1 MTPVPPLLPEDAAR
15 FAGVDAPPR
24 VQRLLGALLGLA
36 RQSLTAPL
44 TLTVVELE
52 RELMRD
58 AERARNSQVQA
69 DLLAQARQVH
79 PFADGFSHRFLD
91 ELTGALQALFAAG
104 DTLPSVPTPAP
115 AAAPRPPPGMLTL
128 VDDTDIDRDIV
139 LAEIVRR
146 EMLRSANALQLL
158 GQRLAVLAARPA
170 LDPEQVPFG
179 PAGLCQL
186 LRRIGEQGALE
197 LEAQLALYRS
207 FERQVLDRLGEL
219 LERANLLLDHEGV
232 LPGLVYT
239 PYLARSA
246 ATRRIVT
253 GPGRSS
259 EAPAGRRTVAAP
271 LTAWN
276 GGAASGSWSAMMH
289 EVLGGSHAG
298 GQAVPAPQPADAGT
312 GIGTPA
318 MATELPPPLPVDLA
332 APAMTALHQLLAG
345 ARHGADNVPRTAV
358 GTPPSAAHM
367 GPGTGGNTPL
377 GGPLGE
383 RHAAAR
389 QADEA
394 LPDSPSP
401 PAQPHAAAPAPA
413 PAEAVPSATV
423 DAVLSQ
429 LQARIAQGA
438 RPHSMADMHD
448 ALLAQLR
455 AEHGERA
462 ALTVKDN
469 DTLELLGL
477 LFQQIQQQQRPTA
490 PTQDLVGR
498 LQVPLV
504 RAALA
509 DPGFFVRDEHPA
521 REFLNTIAE
530 AGAAWLGEDDL
541 DPQLA
546 QKLGAAVDTVV
557 AEYRD
562 DPAVFSTAN
571 EQVQE
576 HFRTAVHKAELAER
590 RHVEAA
596 RGRERLDVARQQ
608 ATARIDAACE
618 QSAPPRFVQT
628 LLKQAWADVL
638 TLAQL
643 RHGEESE
650 QWKLRLAETQQ
661 IAAVTA
667 QAPGSDPHPADA
679 LATSVEEALLQV
691 GYHAEEATAI
701 ARRLSSPG
709 GEDDTSS
716 RTELTARLKSRA
728 RLGGQADGSD
738 ARRQAPL
745 ARSTVEEDCY
755 RQLCALPFGTWFE
768 FVTNQQGD
776 LRRQRLSWYS
786 LVTDHAL
793 FVNARGQKVA
803 EHTLDA
809 LARLMAQD
817 QARIVTEDKGRL
829 VDRAWQAT
837 LRTLRA
843 LAGGMQGDGA

>member
-1 MTPVPPLLPEDAAR
+1 MSPVPPSLPEDAER
-15 FAGVDAPPR
+15 FADLTAPPR
-24 VQRLLGALLGLA
+24 VKELLGMLLGLA
-36 RQSLTAPL
+36 RQTLTAPL

-69 DLLAQARQVH
+69 DLLAQARQLH
-79 PFADGFSHRFLD
+79 PFAEGFSHRFL
-91 ELTGALQALFAAG
+91 EALVDALHALFGAG
-104 DTLPSVPTPAP
+104 GLPAP
-115 AAAPRPPPGMLTL
+115 SFAASPEPAHEGLATLTL
-128 VDDTDIDRDIV
+128 VDDIDIDRDIV
-139 LAEIVRR
+139 LKEIVRR
-146 EMLRSANALQLL
+146 ETQRSANALQLL
-158 GQRLAVLAARPA
+158 GQRLAVLAARPGI
-170 LDPEQVPFG
+170 DPEHVPFG
-179 PAGLCQL
+179 PAGLCVL
-186 LRRIGEQGALE
+186 LRRLGEQDGLA

-207 FERQVLDRLGEL
+207 FERQVLERLGDL

-232 LPGLVYT
+232 LPGLVHT

-253 GPGRSS
+253 GPARIA
-259 EAPAGRRTVAAP
+259 EAAPAPAWRTVAAP

-276 GGAASGSWSAMMH
+276 GGSTNGSWSAMVQ
-289 EVLGGSHAG
+289 EVVGGSHAT
-298 GQAVPAPQPADAGT
+298 GQAVPA
-312 GIGTPA
+312 TPDHSA
-318 MATELPPPLPVDLA
+318 PVRPTPLQDDLPLPPPLPVDLS
-332 APAMTALHQLLAG
+332 APAMSALHQLLAG
-345 ARHGADNVPRTAV
+345 ARSGGNPTGAQGFSEGHAGASPPPLTQAAVDRAVPLPAAPVASPGHTGAGPAEPLDAVPRA
-358 GTPPSAAHM
+358 
-367 GPGTGGNTPL
+367 N
-377 GGPLGE
+377 
-383 RHAAAR
+383 
-389 QADEA
+389 
-394 LPDSPSP
+394 
-401 PAQPHAAAPAPA
+401 
-413 PAEAVPSATV
+413 V
-423 DAVLSQ
+423 DAILSQ

-438 RPHSMADMHD
+438 RPHSMADLQA

-477 LFQQIQQQQRPTA
+477 LFEQIQQHTRPTPPA
-490 PTQDLVGR
+490 QDLVGR

-530 AGAAWLGEDDL
+530 AGAIWLGEEDV
-541 DPQLA
+541 DPQLT

-557 AEYRD
+557 EQFHD
-562 DPAVFSTAN
+562 DPAVFTAAN

-576 HFRTAVHKAELAER
+576 HFRAAVHKAELAER

-596 RGRERLDVARQQ
+596 RGRERLDFARQQ
-608 ATARIDAACE
+608 AGALIETACQEAE
-618 QSAPPRFVQT
+618 PPRFVQT

-638 TLAQL
+638 TLTQL
-643 RHGEESE
+643 RHGEASPQWE
-650 QWKLRLAETQQ
+650 QRLAETGQ
-661 IAAVTA
+661 IAQITA
-667 QAPGSDPHPADA
+667 CARGTEAPGSA
-679 LATSVEEALLQV
+679 LLGASIEEALLQV
-691 GYHAEEATAI
+691 GYHGDEAQAI
-701 ARRLSSPG
+701 SRRLSSPG

-728 RLGGQADGSD
+728 RLGGPGEDSEP
-738 ARRQAPL
+738 RRQAPL
-745 ARSTVEEDCY
+745 VRSTVEEDCY

-786 LVTDHAL
+786 LLTDHAL

-809 LARLMAQD
+809 LARLMAHD
-817 QARIVTEDKGRL
+817 QARIITEDKGRL

-843 LAGGMQGDGA
+843 LAGTASQDAAA

>member
-1 MTPVPPLLPEDAAR
+1 MSPVPPSLPEDAER
-15 FAGVDAPPR
+15 FADVTAPQR
-24 VQRLLGALLGLA
+24 VKELLGMLLGLA

-52 RELMRD
+52 RELMRE
-58 AERARNSQVQA
+58 AERARNSQIQA

-79 PFADGFSHRFLD
+79 PFAAGFSHRFLD
-91 ELTGALQALFAAG
+91 ELVHALHALFGAG
-104 DTLPSVPTPAP
+104 GLPAP
-115 AAAPRPPPGMLTL
+115 AFTAPAEPPREAPTTLTL
-128 VDDTDIDRDIV
+128 VDDIDIDRDIV
-139 LAEIVRR
+139 LKDIVRR
-146 EMLRSANALQLL
+146 EMQRSANALQLL
-158 GQRLAVLAARPA
+158 GQRLAVLAACPA
-170 LDPEQVPFG
+170 IEPEHVPFG
-179 PAGLCQL
+179 PAGLCVL
-186 LRRIGEQGALE
+186 LRRLGEQAGLE
-197 LEAQLALYRS
+197 LDAQLALYRS
-207 FERQVLDRLGEL
+207 FERQVLERLGEL

-232 LPGLVYT
+232 LPGLVHT

-253 GPGRSS
+253 GPARTGDA
-259 EAPAGRRTVAAP
+259 APARRTVAAP

-276 GGAASGSWSAMMH
+276 GGTTNGSWSAMVQ
-289 EVLGGSHAG
+289 EVVGGSHASE
-298 GQAVPAPQPADAGT
+298 QAVPATLDHEGPAHAG
-312 GIGTPA
+312 PA
-318 MATELPPPLPVDLA
+318 PDDLPPPLPMDLA

-345 ARHGADNVPRTAV
+345 ARD
-358 GTPPSAAHM
+358 
-367 GPGTGGNTPL
+367 GGIEALSP
-377 GGPLGE
+377 
-383 RHAAAR
+383 AAAVP
-389 QADEA
+389 ADA
-394 LPDSPSP
+394 STAAATRLPAAGAPSSLP
-401 PAQPHAAAPAPA
+401 EQRATEHREAAPAEPLQ
-413 PAEAVPSATV
+413 AVPRATV
-423 DAVLSQ
+423 DAILSQ

-438 RPHSMADMHD
+438 RPHSMADLQA

-477 LFQQIQQQQRPTA
+477 LFQQIQQHTRPTPPA
-490 PTQDLVGR
+490 QDLVGR

-530 AGAAWLGEDDL
+530 AGAIWLGEDDM
-541 DPQLA
+541 DPQLT
-546 QKLGAAVDTVV
+546 QRLGAAVDTVV
-557 AEYRD
+557 EQFHD
-562 DPAVFSTAN
+562 DPAVFTAAN

-576 HFRTAVHKAELAER
+576 HFRAAVHKAELAER

-596 RGRERLDVARQQ
+596 RGRERLDFARQQ
-608 ATARIDAACE
+608 AGALIETACQEAG
-618 QSAPPRFVQT
+618 PPRFVQV
-628 LLKQAWADVL
+628 LLRQAWADVL
-638 TLAQL
+638 TLTQL
-643 RHGEESE
+643 RHGETSPQWE
-650 QWKLRLAETQQ
+650 QRLAETAQ
-661 IAAVTA
+661 IAQLTA
-667 QAPGSDPHPADA
+667 CTPGTDTPGTA
-679 LATSVEEALLQV
+679 LLGASIEEALLQV
-691 GYHAEEATAI
+691 GYHGEEAQAI
-701 ARRLSSPG
+701 SRRLSSAG

-728 RLGGQADGSD
+728 RLGGPSEGSEV
-738 ARRQAPL
+738 RRQAPL
-745 ARSTVEEDCY
+745 VRSTIEEDCY

-786 LVTDHAL
+786 LLTDHAL

-803 EHTLDA
+803 EHTLDG
-809 LARLMAQD
+809 LARLMAHD

-843 LAGGMQGDGA
+843 LAGTSAQEVAA

>member
-1 MTPVPPLLPEDAAR
+1 MSPVPPSLPEDADR
-15 FAGVDAPPR
+15 FADVMAPQR
-24 VQRLLGALLGLA
+24 VKELLGMLLGLA
-36 RQSLTAPL
+36 RQALTAPL

-52 RELMRD
+52 RELMRE
-58 AERARNSQVQA
+58 AERARSSQVQA

-79 PFADGFSHRFLD
+79 PFAEGFSHRFLD
-91 ELTGALQALFAAG
+91 ELVEALQALFGAG
-104 DTLPSVPTPAP
+104 SLPTSAFATPLEP
-115 AAAPRPPPGMLTL
+115 PRETTTTLTL
-128 VDDTDIDRDIV
+128 VDDTDIDRNIV
-139 LAEIVRR
+139 LKDIVRR
-146 EMLRSANALQLL
+146 EMQRSANALQLL

-170 LDPEQVPFG
+170 IEPEHVPFG
-179 PAGLCQL
+179 PAGLCVV
-186 LRRIGEQGALE
+186 LRRLGEQAGLE
-197 LEAQLALYRS
+197 LDAQLALYRS
-207 FERQVLDRLGEL
+207 FERQVLERLGDL
-219 LERANLLLDHEGV
+219 LERANLLLEHEGV
-232 LPGLVYT
+232 LPGLVHT

-253 GPGRSS
+253 GPARNGDA
-259 EAPAGRRTVAAP
+259 APARRTVAAP

-276 GGAASGSWSAMMH
+276 GGTTNGSWSAMVQ
-289 EVLGGSHAG
+289 EVVGGSHASE
-298 GQAVPAPQPADAGT
+298 QAVPATLDHAGPAH
-312 GIGTPA
+312 PA
-318 MATELPPPLPVDLA
+318 PAQDDLPPPLPLDLS

-345 ARHGADNVPRTAV
+345 ARSGGSEVRPNAGAAQGAAAAPLPQASHALTAAEPSPAPLPRTAGHPDV
-358 GTPPSAAHM
+358 PAE
-367 GPGTGGNTPL
+367 PL
-377 GGPLGE
+377 
-383 RHAAAR
+383 
-389 QADEA
+389 
-394 LPDSPSP
+394 
-401 PAQPHAAAPAPA
+401 
-413 PAEAVPSATV
+413 EAVPRATV
-423 DAVLSQ
+423 DAILSQ

-438 RPHSMADMHD
+438 RPHSMADLQA

-477 LFQQIQQQQRPTA
+477 LFQQIQQHTRPTPPA
-490 PTQDLVGR
+490 QDLVGR
-498 LQVPLV
+498 LQVPLA

-530 AGAAWLGEDDL
+530 AGAIWLGEDDV
-541 DPQLA
+541 DPQLT
-546 QKLGAAVDTVV
+546 QRLGAAVDTVV
-557 AEYRD
+557 EHFHD
-562 DPAVFSTAN
+562 DPAVFAAAN

-576 HFRTAVHKAELAER
+576 HFRAAVHKAELAER

-596 RGRERLDVARQQ
+596 RGRERLDFARQQ
-608 ATARIDAACE
+608 AGALIETACQEAG
-618 QSAPPRFVQT
+618 PPRFVQT

-638 TLAQL
+638 TLTQL
-643 RHGEESE
+643 RHGESSPQWE
-650 QWKLRLAETQQ
+650 QRLAETAQ
-661 IAAVTA
+661 IAQITA
-667 QAPGSDPHPADA
+667 CTPGTETPGAA
-679 LATSVEEALLQV
+679 LLGASIEEALLQV
-691 GYHAEEATAI
+691 GYHGDEAQAI
-701 ARRLSSPG
+701 SRRLSSPG

-728 RLGGQADGSD
+728 RLGGAGEGSEP
-738 ARRQAPL
+738 RRQSPL
-745 ARSTVEEDCY
+745 VRSTVEEDCY

-786 LVTDHAL
+786 LLTEHAL

-809 LARLMAQD
+809 LARLMAHD

-843 LAGGMQGDGA
+843 LAGTSAQEAAA